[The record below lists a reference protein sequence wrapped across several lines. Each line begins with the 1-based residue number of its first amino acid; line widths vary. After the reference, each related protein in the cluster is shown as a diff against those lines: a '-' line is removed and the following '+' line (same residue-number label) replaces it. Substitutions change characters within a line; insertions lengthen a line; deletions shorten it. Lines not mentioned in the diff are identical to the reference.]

1 MPQEPLCWTSPTQRH
16 LFMNATLDFPR
27 LTATEEA
34 ELILQDVFDEDETD
48 IKLSVIEALCAEE
61 GIPFKWQKIKGTND
75 KELAHW
81 DDIVEA
87 IIEREDDL
95 YLMADSYR
103 NTF

>member
-48 IKLSVIEALCAEE
+48 IKLSVIEVLCAEE
-61 GIPFKWQKIKGTND
+61 GIPFEWQAKGKGKD

-95 YLMADSYR
+95 YLMADAYR